1 MTAALVSP
9 FAANYRLIRCRCP
22 ARIVQSQ
29 GRSTRNQPTMQV
41 LLAGIVHETNTF
53 AEKRTDVDE
62 FEANGLMY
70 GANLLN
76 LAGTNTVIG
85 GAVEAA
91 AELGIALIPV
101 VATSAIPG
109 GLVTDR
115 AFELV
120 VGAIEA
126 ALAKETP

>member
-1 MTAALVSP
+1 M
-9 FAANYRLIRCRCP
+9 R
-22 ARIVQSQ
+22 
-29 GRSTRNQPTMQV
+29 V

-53 AEKRTDVDE
+53 AEKRTDIDE
-62 FEANGLMY
+62 FEANGFFR
-70 GANLLN
+70 GEELLE

-85 GAVEAA
+85 GAVGSA
-91 AELGIALIPV
+91 AELGIELIPV

-120 VGAIEA
+120 VGAIEERSGTCPA
-126 ALAKETP
+126 